1 MTDLGGK
8 PPRGDLSFLERA
20 TQDRLSRLCRRYI
33 LVAFAYL
40 VLGLLLGTGMV
51 AFGNGNFRFV
61 HVHMLLVGFV
71 LFLIYGIG
79 FKLIPT
85 MFFGLPRVAHIGWAE
100 AQFYLANVGLVGLLA
115 GAVLPVGLGLDR
127 VALLFGLVE
136 AAAGI
141 LFVWLMVRTLRE
153 GSAKKPG

>member
-1 MTDLGGK
+1 MTA
-8 PPRGDLSFLERA
+8 DLSFLDRS

-33 LVAFAYL
+33 RVAFVYL
-40 VLGLLLGTGMV
+40 VLGLLLGVGML
-51 AFGNGNFRFV
+51 AFGNDNFQFV

-79 FKLIPT
+79 YKLLPT
-85 MFFGLPRVAHIGWAE
+85 MFFGLPRVASIGWAE
-100 AQFYLANVGLVGLLA
+100 VQFWMANLGLAGMLA

-136 AAAGI
+136 AAAGA
-141 LFVWLMVRTLRE
+141 LFVVLIGRTLR
-153 GSAKKPG
+153 G